1 MAKQGVGVSMAKLP
15 RRKCANKECRQWFHP
30 VRDTQTACGYECA
43 SAVGKE
49 QTRKARED
57 AKRKESAKQR
67 ATEKKERAAWSKEY
81 LLIHARLKIETG
93 QFIEKG
99 GKDYKVVSPADYMD
113 YGFCAVIAEETRLPL
128 LVPTP

>member
-1 MAKQGVGVSMAKLP
+1 MGGSQVSDLSDLDMSDALIGWEQPVKLKTRTETTNDFEP
-15 RRKCANKECRQWFHP
+15 VVTVNSQDILAVVQSANKENLTL
-30 VRDTQTACGYECA
+30 D
-43 SAVGKE
+43 SL
-49 QTRKARED
+49 D
-57 AKRKESAKQR
+57 
-67 ATEKKERAAWSKEY
+67 WSKEY

-99 GKDYKVVSPADYMD
+99 GKDYKVVSPADFMD

>member
-1 MAKQGVGVSMAKLP
+1 MGGSQVSDLSDLDMSDALIGWEQPVKLKTRTETTNDFEP
-15 RRKCANKECRQWFHP
+15 VVTVNSQDILAVVQSANKENLTL
-30 VRDTQTACGYECA
+30 D
-43 SAVGKE
+43 SL
-49 QTRKARED
+49 D
-57 AKRKESAKQR
+57 
-67 ATEKKERAAWSKEY
+67 WSKEY

-99 GKDYKVVSPADYMD
+99 GKDYKVVSPADFME

>member
-1 MAKQGVGVSMAKLP
+1 MSDLSDLDMSDALIGWEQPVKLKTRTETTVDFEP
-15 RRKCANKECRQWFHP
+15 TVIVTSQDILAVVQSANKENLTL
-30 VRDTQTACGYECA
+30 D
-43 SAVGKE
+43 SL
-49 QTRKARED
+49 D
-57 AKRKESAKQR
+57 
-67 ATEKKERAAWSKEY
+67 WSKEY

-113 YGFCAVIAEETRLPL
+113 YGFCSAIVEETRLPL

>member
-1 MAKQGVGVSMAKLP
+1 MSDLSDLDMRDALIGWEQPVKLKT
-15 RRKCANKECRQWFHP
+15 RTETTVDFESAVTVNSQDILAVVQSANKENLTL
-30 VRDTQTACGYECA
+30 D
-43 SAVGKE
+43 SL
-49 QTRKARED
+49 D
-57 AKRKESAKQR
+57 
-67 ATEKKERAAWSKEY
+67 WSKEY

-99 GKDYKVVSPADYMD
+99 GKDYKVVSAADYMD